1 GLLTARAAQVFG
13 GARGFPATLSLV
25 NTTFAEGRARNQAL
39 AVWSG
44 AGAAGLVV
52 GVLSGGVLTQA
63 FGWKLV
69 FFVNVPLA
77 GAALLFALT
86 LIATDRERETNPH
99 FNLAGARGATAG
111 VTLLVFALVH
121 GPAARWGLPGRRVPD
136 RGRPPVNAG

>member
-1 GLLTARAAQVFG
+1 GVLTARAAQGFG
-13 GARGFPATLSLV
+13 GALVCPATLSLD

-63 FGWKLV
+63 FGWKSV
-69 FFVNVPLA
+69 FFINVPLA

-86 LIATDRERETNPH
+86 LIATDREREANPH
-99 FNLAGARGATAG
+99 FNLPGALPAQARGPP
-111 VTLLVFALVH
+111 LLFCS
-121 GPAARWGLPGRRVPD
+121 
-136 RGRPPVNAG
+136 